1 MSQVIKKI
9 NFNHSFIFFIFCNI
23 FSLLIFKMNINISP
37 LICLF
42 LILLIG
48 VSHGSLDHIKGKKL
62 FEILKIKNISSFY
75 LIYILITFFIII
87 LWIFL
92 PTFSLIIFLI
102 IASFHFG
109 KEDTEFLFFE
119 RSYPIQLMYLLKG
132 SLVILAPMYF
142 HFDETISIFKLLLVE
157 NETFYT
163 ILSFVEEKN
172 ILLLSIIISS
182 ISSIYLFTKQFE
194 IKKFT
199 IFLDYFSI
207 ILLNY
212 FLSPLVAFTMYFC
225 FLHSIRHSI
234 TLVFEIDKNNLK
246 NGVLT
251 FIKKAMPLT
260 FLTAVLC
267 IVGLYFLNKNYGFDN
282 SILTLNLYLTPLIAF
297 TIYFCFLHSIRHSIS
312 LAIEL
317 DPDSL
322 VNGFRLFVK
331 KALPLTILTAVF
343 SFIALYLLS
352 YSNNLDGALLKI
364 IFIGLASL
372 TFPHIL
378 LEYFLEK
385 NEK

>member
-23 FSLLIFKMNINISP
+23 FSLLIFKINISP

-142 HFDETISIFKLLLVE
+142 HFDGTISIFKLLLVE

-246 NGVLT
+246 NGTKL
-251 FIKKAMPLT
+251 FIKKAVPLT
-260 FLTAVLC
+260 VITIIISC
-267 IVGLYFLNKNYGFDN
+267 IG
-282 SILTLNLYLTPLIAF
+282 
-297 TIYFCFLHSIRHSIS
+297 
-312 LAIEL
+312 
-317 DPDSL
+317 
-322 VNGFRLFVK
+322 
-331 KALPLTILTAVF
+331 
-343 SFIALYLLS
+343 LYLLS
-352 YSNNLDGALLKI
+352 ISYELNSSILKV